1 MDCIVG
7 LTILNGDGS
16 NNQINNRK
24 VEFMMLDNN
33 LDQET
38 SMAVLDME
46 QNAANMALGQVV
58 EPEEK

>member
-7 LTILNGDGS
+7 LIISNGDGLS
-16 NNQINNRK
+16 KRVNNRK

-46 QNAANMALGQVV
+46 QNAANMALGQAV

>member
-7 LTILNGDGS
+7 LTILNGDGLDNRIS
-16 NNQINNRK
+16 NRK

-46 QNAANMALGQVV
+46 QNAANMALGQAV

>member
-7 LTILNGDGS
+7 LTILNGDGFS
-16 NNQINNRK
+16 KRVNNRK
-24 VEFMMLDNN
+24 VEFIMLDNN

-46 QNAANMALGQVV
+46 QNAANMALGQAV

>member
-7 LTILNGDGS
+7 LIILNGAGLS
-16 NNQINNRK
+16 KRISNRK

-46 QNAANMALGQVV
+46 QNAANMALGQAV

>member
-1 MDCIVG
+1 
-7 LTILNGDGS
+7 
-16 NNQINNRK
+16 
-24 VEFMMLDNN
+24 MMSDNN

-46 QNAANMALGQVV
+46 QNAANMALGQAV

>member
-1 MDCIVG
+1 MM
-7 LTILNGDGS
+7 S
-16 NNQINNRK
+16 N
-24 VEFMMLDNN
+24 NN

-46 QNAANMALGQVV
+46 QNAANMALGQTV

>member
-7 LTILNGDGS
+7 LIILNGNGLNKRIS
-16 NNQINNRK
+16 NRK

-38 SMAVLDME
+38 SMVVLDME
-46 QNAANMALGQVV
+46 QNAANMALGQAV

>member
-38 SMAVLDME
+38 SMAVLNME
-46 QNAANMALGQVV
+46 QNAANMALGQAV

>member
-7 LTILNGDGS
+7 LIISNGDGLDKRIS
-16 NNQINNRK
+16 NRK

-46 QNAANMALGQVV
+46 KNAANMALGQAV

>member
-1 MDCIVG
+1 MDCIAG
-7 LTILNGDGS
+7 LTILNGDGLS
-16 NNQINNRK
+16 KQVNSRK

-46 QNAANMALGQVV
+46 QNAANMALGQAV
-58 EPEEK
+58 ELEEK